1 MYEPPKISERPQA
14 RRSTVLLLLL
24 VSVAW
29 LVAASFASAQSEAL
43 PNPRLTPGATLPV
56 SASEVCTV
64 GYTKTVRDVPASL
77 KRAVYASYGPQT

>member
-1 MYEPPKISERPQA
+1 
-14 RRSTVLLLLL
+14 
-24 VSVAW
+24 
-29 LVAASFASAQSEAL
+29 
-43 PNPRLTPGATLPV
+43 V